1 MAELAREDAPA
12 AVEPSAHCP
21 RHRRGFRAA
30 GARVV
35 GRRGATARDALAGR
49 GSIVQSPLILV
60 PRAFHGVNDVRR
72 LPPNSVNRK
81 NVSPGA
87 QKSKKKR
94 EVLLGIS
101 ERFKTPSNP
110 GCQNQNLKSVPEPFT
125 VRLTN

>member
-12 AVEPSAHCP
+12 AVVRSPRIVRGTGDASAP
-21 RHRRGFRAA
+21 LELASSE
-30 GARVV
+30 
-35 GRRGATARDALAGR
+35 ATARDARGGR
-49 GSIVQSPLILV
+49 GSIVQSSV
-60 PRAFHGVNDVRR
+60 PTRVSRGKRR
-72 LPPNSVNRK
+72 TPIVLKLRQSKKR
-81 NVSPGA
+81 VSRTPGA

-110 GCQNQNLKSVPEPFT
+110 GCQNQNLKSVLEPFT

>member
-12 AVEPSAHCP
+12 AVIPSP
-21 RHRRGFRAA
+21 RIVHGTGGFRAA

-35 GRRGATARDALAGR
+35 GRRGATARDARGGR
-49 GSIVQSPLILV
+49 GSIVQSSLILV
-60 PRAFHGVNDVRR
+60 PTRVSRGNRR
-72 LPPNSVNRK
+72 TPIVLKLRQ
-81 NVSPGA
+81 SPRA

-110 GCQNQNLKSVPEPFT
+110 GCQNQNLKSVLEPFT